1 MEGNNARL
9 TLLRACNSHSFRC
22 NAQYFSPCRALADL
36 AVPLKS
42 RQVYRPTQDPGG
54 AHRAVLQRVVDAML
68 ALAAQQAQRQGRGA
82 AAVAGAVLRVLQG
95 ILDVEHRPIQAH
107 LPALWA
113 LLLEP
118 RPAEA
123 IGDASGGSSR
133 GRAAAAGAPEA
144 AVAVACSLV
153 GAYAELR
160 QLEVLLQSLA
170 AALLEP
176 SCRRTEAPA
185 GAAAAAAAAAAAGVV
200 CSHGFLSALAAA
212 VRGLPSGQAAA
223 AVRWV
228 AAQAA
233 RLGEADPSDPMLPVC
248 TEVRQGLHGVYAFF
262 FVT

>member
-1 MEGNNARL
+1 M
-9 TLLRACNSHSFRC
+9 
-22 NAQYFSPCRALADL
+22 
-36 AVPLKS
+36 
-42 RQVYRPTQDPGG
+42 YRPTQDPGG

-95 ILDVEHRPIQAH
+95 VLAVEHRPIQAH
-107 LPALWA
+107 LSALWA

-123 IGDASGGSSR
+123 VGDASDSSR
-133 GRAAAAGAPEA
+133 GEAAAAGAPEA

-170 AALLEP
+170 AALLGP
-176 SCRRTEAPA
+176 SGRRTEAPA
-185 GAAAAAAAAAAAGVV
+185 GAAAASAAAAAAGVV
-200 CSHGFLSALAAA
+200 CSHGFLFALAAA

-233 RLGEADPSDPMLPVC
+233 RLGQADPSDPMLPVC
-248 TEVRQGLHGVYAFF
+248 TEVRQGLHGFDA
-262 FVT
+262 